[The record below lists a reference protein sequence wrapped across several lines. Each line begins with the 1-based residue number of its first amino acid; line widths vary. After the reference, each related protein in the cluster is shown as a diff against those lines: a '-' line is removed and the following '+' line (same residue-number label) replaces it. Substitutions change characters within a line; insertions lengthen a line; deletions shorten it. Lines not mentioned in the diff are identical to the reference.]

1 LCGTLMIGT
10 LVLQTAATALHSDAA
25 SMAQDIGAAG
35 PRLHALEEL
44 QASRPEAHMS
54 SAAPEGGG
62 DTEGGG
68 AGGGG
73 AGDLSG
79 RIDAAIVGE
88 DRGAITFDDTLKEH
102 LFRDPERAHVH
113 RGSEGAHGEKGA
125 ATHAETHTQTRT
137 ETHPETQT
145 ADRTPT
151 EGAGRGALP
160 RGGGAKM

>member
-1 LCGTLMIGT
+1 MCGTLMIGT

-62 DTEGGG
+62 DTEGGV

-73 AGDLSG
+73 TGDLSG
-79 RIDAAIVGE
+79 RIDSSIVGE
-88 DRGAITFDDTLKEH
+88 DSGAMTFDDTL
-102 LFRDPERAHVH
+102 RASFS
-113 RGSEGAHGEKGA
+113 R
-125 ATHAETHTQTRT
+125 
-137 ETHPETQT
+137 P
-145 ADRTPT
+145 
-151 EGAGRGALP
+151 
-160 RGGGAKM
+160 